1 VRTTLAYLEVNRDQ
15 IKAGRAWRWPFSRAP
30 KPEPKEAEFKE
41 VAEVPEKPSKK
52 PGKSVRLINGEG

>member
-1 VRTTLAYLEVNRDQ
+1 MAEDDL
-15 IKAGRAWRWPFSRAP
+15 P